1 MKGFIAILRFTTRL
15 PIPQRE
21 DTTERDLLG
30 GIKYM
35 PLAGG
40 IIGAVAALIYRA
52 LYGFDPAVAAIA
64 AVLLEII
71 ITGGL
76 HQDGLADTFDGLYSG
91 KDREG
96 TLEVMKDSRL
106 GTHGVLALTGALLLK
121 VALVNALKEPGALL
135 AAPVFSRLA
144 MVCGAA
150 FSRSARQAGL
160 GCLFINGTSGR
171 DALAAGLIAAAIS
184 LYAVGAAVTAA
195 AMVVTPAIALA
206 VVKLCSRR
214 IGGMTG
220 DTLGA
225 LGEIAG
231 LGFLVVYCVVIGIAK
246 LV

>member
-15 PIPQRE
+15 PIPQRV
-21 DTTERDLLG
+21 DTTERDLIG
-30 GIKYM
+30 GIRFM
-35 PLAGG
+35 PLAGS
-40 IIGAVAALIYRA
+40 IIGAVAALTYRT

-64 AVLLEII
+64 AVLSEII

-106 GTHGVLALTGALLLK
+106 GTHGVLALTGTLFLR
-121 VALVNALKEPGALL
+121 VALINALKEPGALF

-144 MVCGAA
+144 MVYGAA

-160 GCLFINGTSGR
+160 GCFFINGTSGR

-184 LYAVGAAVTAA
+184 
-195 AMVVTPAIALA
+195 
-206 VVKLCSRR
+206 
-214 IGGMTG
+214 
-220 DTLGA
+220 
-225 LGEIAG
+225 
-231 LGFLVVYCVVIGIAK
+231 
-246 LV
+246 

>member
-1 MKGFIAILRFTTRL
+1 MKGFLAILRFTTRL

-21 DTTERDLLG
+21 DTAERDLIS
-30 GIKYM
+30 GIRLM

-40 IIGAVAALIYRA
+40 IIGAVTALIYRA
-52 LYGFDPAVAAIA
+52 LYGFDPAVAAVA
-64 AVLLEII
+64 AVLSEIV

-91 KDREG
+91 KDRER

-106 GTHGVLALTGALLLK
+106 GTHGVLALTGTLLLK
-121 VALVNALKEPGALL
+121 VALIIALKSPEALF

-144 MVCGAA
+144 MVYGAA

-171 DALAAGLIAAAIS
+171 DALAASIIAAAIT
-184 LYAVGAAVTAA
+184 LYPAGAAVTAA
-195 AMVVTPAIALA
+195 ALMVTPVIALG

-231 LGFLVVYCVVIGIAK
+231 LGFLVVYCVVIGIA
-246 LV
+246 